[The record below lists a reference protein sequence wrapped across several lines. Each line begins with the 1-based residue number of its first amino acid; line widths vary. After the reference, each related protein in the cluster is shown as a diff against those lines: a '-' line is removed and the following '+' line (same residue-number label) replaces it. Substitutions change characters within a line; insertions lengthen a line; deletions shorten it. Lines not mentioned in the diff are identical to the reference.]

1 MTTPHPE
8 ANSFSQKIINVVS
21 GGLTL
26 SKMLNDAIDA
36 KVADFRDKFSKIAS
50 DVNPAEFI
58 NEFLSGLLNLG
69 PNFIVSTSKALST
82 AAESLENAAIK
93 TNTAASIVASNDF
106 SLSQIFNAKIGSV
119 KNEIAKG
126 VLGSDWENLIKD
138 SPALNEKMES
148 LGDII
153 KTPEFKDKVTTLM
166 TELTTTLLE
175 SANNGPVK
183 DTVDKISTK
192 IENNVNMLVDKV
204 VSGAIK
210 TMLLA
215 IPPLKAAS
223 MVTDAFAKLSTDAM
237 NAVGKNIVNPVAA
250 GIANIA
256 GAAKAV
262 EASGERLSKKF
273 LHKNGGST
281 KGGSLNRKYTSKR
294 SKTIFRKHRPTSI
307 TIKKTCKRINGFIKR
322 HGL

>member
-1 MTTPHPE
+1 MTTQPE
-8 ANSFSQKIINVVS
+8 ANPLTQKIIDMVS
-21 GGLTL
+21 GGLTP
-26 SKMLNDAIDA
+26 SKMLHDVIDA

-58 NEFLSGLLNLG
+58 NDFLSGLFNLG
-69 PNFIVSTSKALST
+69 PNLIVSTAKALST
-82 AAESLENAAIK
+82 AAESVESAVIK
-93 TNTAASIVASNDF
+93 TNTAVSSLASNDF
-106 SLSQIFNAKIGSV
+106 SFGQIFNAKIGSV

-148 LGDII
+148 LGDIT

-166 TELTTTLLE
+166 TKLTTTLLE
-175 SANNGPVK
+175 SVNNGPVR

-192 IENNVNMLVDKV
+192 IENSVNTWVDNM

-215 IPPLKAAS
+215 IPPVKVAV
-223 MVTDAFAKLSTDAM
+223 MVTDKIAGISTSIIQKLGES
-237 NAVGKNIVNPVAA
+237 IVIPAA
-250 GIANIA
+250 DGIAN
-256 GAAKAV
+256 AANAANAIK
-262 EASGERLSKKF
+262 ASGEKLRIL
-273 LHKNGGST
+273 LPRNGGST

>member
-1 MTTPHPE
+1 MTTQPE
-8 ANSFSQKIINVVS
+8 ANPLTKTIIDMLS
-21 GGLTL
+21 GGLTPN
-26 SKMLNDAIDA
+26 KILNDFIDA
-36 KVADFRDKFSKIAS
+36 KVAAFRDKFSKIAS

-58 NEFLSGLLNLG
+58 NDFLSGLFNLG
-69 PNFIVSTSKALST
+69 PNLIVSTAKALST
-82 AAESLENAAIK
+82 AAESVENAVIK
-93 TNTAASIVASNDF
+93 TNTAVSSLASNDF
-106 SLSQIFNAKIGSV
+106 SFGQIFNAKIGSV

-166 TELTTTLLE
+166 TKLTTTLLE
-175 SANNGPVK
+175 SVNKGPVR
-183 DTVDKISTK
+183 DKMDQISTN
-192 IENNVNMLVDKV
+192 IVNKVTMLVDKV
-204 VSGAIK
+204 ASAAIK

-215 IPPLKAAS
+215 IPPLNVAA
-223 MVTDAFAKLSTDAM
+223 MATEAIAEVSTAAI
-237 NAVGKNIVNPVAA
+237 NRLGESIVIPAAA
-250 GIANIA
+250 GIAKIDDA
-256 GAAKAV
+256 VKAIT
-262 EASGERLSKKF
+262 ASGDVLGNL
-273 LHKNGGST
+273 LHNNGGPT